1 MVQDTFQLGQEP
13 SVDHLRS
20 APKKTARIYNPFNI
34 HPFDSLRRM
43 KKTNEE
49 ATVPV
54 VPARICPDQNLYEDI
69 VEIRHARVK
78 SPECNRLG
86 KSLCQCV
93 LEMEQV
99 TNGNLFFF
107 ISE

>member
-20 APKKTARIYNPFNI
+20 APIKTTRIYNPFNI

-54 VPARICPDQNLYEDI
+54 VPARKCPDPNLYEDI
-69 VEIRHARVK
+69 VEMRHARVK

-86 KSLCQCV
+86 KSLNQC
-93 LEMEQV
+93 
-99 TNGNLFFF
+99 GNPFFIF

>member
-1 MVQDTFQLGQEP
+1 MVQDTFQLGREP

-54 VPARICPDQNLYEDI
+54 VPARKCPDPNLYEDI
-69 VEIRHARVK
+69 IEMRHARLK

-86 KSLCQCV
+86 KSLNQC
-93 LEMEQV
+93 
-99 TNGNLFFF
+99 GNPFFIF